1 MYWKLCLELF
11 CLILFAGAA
20 LGASVSI
27 APDRMAVVDG
37 QRAFILGLYE
47 NPEDDAVL
55 QAVANAGFNLVR
67 ASASTEAL
75 DRLHAHGL
83 GAWINTGGNIDLSDG
98 RDQREQALRDV
109 AAAHAQHPALLVWE
123 VPDEALWNCWY
134 GTVNWRRGFEPAQ
147 QREKIG
153 LLADAALAEELRAQL
168 DEVDR
173 LHERGDFGAS
183 EELAD
188 DIWRKLGADPP
199 HPELRLSACAQTAA
213 TMCQGMVEGCRLL
226 KEIDPAHPVWMNH
239 APRNQIAQL
248 AAFNEGAD
256 AVGCDIYPV
265 PAYGGGHSDLADRSL
280 ASTGAFTLRMQEAAP
295 GKPVWMVLQGFGWA
309 DLQKN
314 PTEEVREEKRR
325 PTFRES
331 RFMAY
336 DAIVRGARGI
346 LYWGTAYIEKDS
358 EFWGDLLKLVREL
371 ADLQPVLAAPDAAID
386 ATVTLAQ
393 TWGSVDR
400 GVEILPKNVDGKVHL
415 IVVNEFTDPLHYT
428 INGLDDLEGTVYADP
443 EDHREAKVTGGTLTL
458 GIAGQGV
465 QVLAPR

>member
-1 MYWKLCLELF
+1 MYLKLCLELLF
-11 CLILFAGAA
+11 LTLFAGAA
-20 LGASVSI
+20 LGASVTI
-27 APDRMAVVDG
+27 APDRMAIVDG

-47 NPEDDAVL
+47 NPDDDAVL
-55 QAVANAGFNLVR
+55 EAVAGAGFNLVR

-75 DRLHAHGL
+75 ERLHARRL
-83 GAWINTGGNIDLSDG
+83 GAWINTGGHIDLSEG
-98 RDQREQALRDV
+98 RDQREQSLRDMV
-109 AAAHAQHPALLVWE
+109 AAHAQHPALLAWE

-134 GTVNWRRGFEPAQ
+134 RTVNWRRGHEPTQ

-153 LLADAALAEELRAQL
+153 SLADAALAEELRAQL
-168 DEVDR
+168 EEVDR
-173 LHERGDFGAS
+173 LHKRGDFGAS

-188 DIWRKLGADPP
+188 DIWRKLGVDPP
-199 HPELRLSACAQTAA
+199 HPERRLSACAQTAA
-213 TMCQGMVEGCRLL
+213 TMCQGMIDGYRLL

-248 AAFNEGAD
+248 AAFNKGAD

-265 PAYGGGHSDLADRSL
+265 PAYLGGHSDLADRSL
-280 ASTGAFTLRMQEAAP
+280 ASTGAYTLRMQEAAP

-358 EFWGDLLKLVREL
+358 ELWADLLELVREL
-371 ADLQPVLAAPDAAID
+371 ADLQPVLSAPDAAIG
-386 ATVTLAQ
+386 AAVTLAQ

-400 GVEILPKNVDGKVHL
+400 GVEVLPKNVDGKVHL
-415 IVVNEFTDPLHYT
+415 VVVNEFTDPLHYT
-428 INGLDDLEGTVYADP
+428 VNGLDDLEGTVYADP
-443 EDHREAKVTGGTLTL
+443 NDDREATVTGGKLTL
-458 GIAGQGV
+458 GIAGHGV